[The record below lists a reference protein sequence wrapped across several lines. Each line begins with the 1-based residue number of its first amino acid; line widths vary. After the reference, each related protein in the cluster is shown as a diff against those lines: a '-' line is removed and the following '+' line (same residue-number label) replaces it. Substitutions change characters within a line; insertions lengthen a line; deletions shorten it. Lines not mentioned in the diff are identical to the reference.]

1 MGLLSSITDRFK
13 GADFDVAP
21 NKKLKTIKKEFE
33 ENFGLKLKIYKGK
46 KLAEDNLTI
55 NQLNKKTSLDVK
67 KEIRGVKIKASH
79 SIEDVENSF
88 LNNFGLN
95 VNVCYSNGK
104 VIPPN
109 EESQTLGK
117 AQRKQS

>member
-1 MGLLSSITDRFK
+1 MGLFSSITDRFK

-46 KLAEDNLTI
+46 KIAEDNLTI

-67 KEIRGVKIKASH
+67 KETRGVKIKASH
-79 SIEDVENSF
+79 TVEDVENSF
-88 LNNFGLN
+88 LNSFGLN
-95 VNVCYSNGK
+95 VNICYPDGK
-104 VIPPN
+104 IIPPN
-109 EESQTLGK
+109 EEKLTLGK
-117 AQRKQS
+117 ALRK